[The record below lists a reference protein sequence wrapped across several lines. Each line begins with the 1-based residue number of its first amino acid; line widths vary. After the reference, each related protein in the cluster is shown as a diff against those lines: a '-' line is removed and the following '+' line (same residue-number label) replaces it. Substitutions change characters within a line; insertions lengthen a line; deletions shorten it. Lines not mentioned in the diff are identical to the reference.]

1 MAGWTIT
8 LDNRLIE
15 RDDKQQLTSSSNT
28 TISTISQDN
37 QLTNEAIAHAHELIQ
52 PHNSDGSPNQ
62 DFIDYYPD
70 SAKQYGFIK
79 DDKEDAP
86 STVVEE
92 ASDPDETSQTWLAH
106 IQKI

>member
-15 RDDKQQLTSSSNT
+15 RNDRQSISNSSNT

-52 PHNSDGSPNQ
+52 PHNPDGSPNQ
-62 DFIDYYPD
+62 DFIDYYPE
-70 SAKQYGFIK
+70 SAKDYGFIP
-79 DDKEDAP
+79 KEDAP
-86 STVVEE
+86 ATTIEE
-92 ASDPDETSQTWLAH
+92 ASKLDGAS
-106 IQKI
+106 

>member
-15 RDDKQQLTSSSNT
+15 RDGNQQPDSSSNT

-37 QLTNEAIAHAHELIQ
+37 QLANEAIAHAHELIQ
-52 PHNSDGSPNQ
+52 PHNPDGSPNQ

-70 SAKQYGFIK
+70 SAKDYGFIP
-79 DDKEDAP
+79 KEDAS

-92 ASDPDETSQTWLAH
+92 ASKLDEAN
-106 IQKI
+106 

>member
-15 RDDKQQLTSSSNT
+15 RDDNGQPASSSNT
-28 TISTISQDN
+28 IISTISQDN

-52 PHNSDGSPNQ
+52 PHNPDGSPNQ

-70 SAKQYGFIK
+70 SAKDYGFIP
-79 DDKEDAP
+79 KEDAP

-92 ASDPDETSQTWLAH
+92 ASDPDETS
-106 IQKI
+106 

>member
-1 MAGWTIT
+1 MAGWTVS
-8 LDNRLIE
+8 LDNRLIA
-15 RDDKQQLTSSSNT
+15 RDEKQSTSDSSNT

-52 PHNSDGSPNQ
+52 PHNPDGSPNQ

-70 SAKQYGFIK
+70 SAKDYGFIP
-79 DDKEDAP
+79 KEDAP

-92 ASDPDETSQTWLAH
+92 ASELDETS
-106 IQKI
+106 

>member
-15 RDDKQQLTSSSNT
+15 RDDNKQPDSSSNT
-28 TISTISQDN
+28 IISTISQDN

-52 PHNSDGSPNQ
+52 PHNPDGSPNQ
-62 DFIDYYPD
+62 DFIDYYPE
-70 SAKQYGFIK
+70 SAKDYGFTP
-79 DDKEDAP
+79 KEDAP

-92 ASDPDETSQTWLAH
+92 ASDPDETS
-106 IQKI
+106 

>member
-15 RDDKQQLTSSSNT
+15 RGNKQSIANSSDT

-37 QLTNEAIAHAHELIQ
+37 RLTNEAMAHAHELIQ
-52 PHNSDGSPNQ
+52 PHNPDGSPNQ
-62 DFIDYYPD
+62 DFIDYYPE
-70 SAKQYGFIK
+70 SAKNYDFIP
-79 DDKEDAP
+79 KEDAP

-92 ASDPDETSQTWLAH
+92 ASEPDETNWT
-106 IQKI
+106 

>member
-15 RDDKQQLTSSSNT
+15 RDDKQPISNSSNT

-37 QLTNEAIAHAHELIQ
+37 RLTNEAIAHAHELIQ
-52 PHNSDGSPNQ
+52 PHNPDGSPNQ
-62 DFIDYYPD
+62 DFIDYYPE
-70 SAKQYGFIK
+70 SAKDYGFIP
-79 DDKEDAP
+79 KEDAP

-92 ASDPDETSQTWLAH
+92 ASKSDETN
-106 IQKI
+106 

>member
-15 RDDKQQLTSSSNT
+15 RDDKQSTSNSSNT

-37 QLTNEAIAHAHELIQ
+37 RLTNEARAHAHELIQ
-52 PHNSDGSPNQ
+52 PHNPDGSPNQ
-62 DFIDYYPD
+62 DFINYYPE
-70 SAKQYGFIK
+70 SAKDYGFIPK
-79 DDKEDAP
+79 KDAP

-92 ASDPDETSQTWLAH
+92 ASKPDETN
-106 IQKI
+106 

>member
-8 LDNRLIE
+8 SDNRLIE
-15 RDDKQQLTSSSNT
+15 RDEKQSTSDLSNT

-37 QLTNEAIAHAHELIQ
+37 QLTNEAMAHAHELIQ
-52 PHNSDGSPNQ
+52 PYNLDGSPNQ

-70 SAKQYGFIK
+70 SAKDYGFIS
-79 DDKEDAP
+79 KEDAP

-92 ASDPDETSQTWLAH
+92 ASELDEAS
-106 IQKI
+106 

>member
-15 RDDKQQLTSSSNT
+15 RDDKQPTSNSSNT

-37 QLTNEAIAHAHELIQ
+37 RLTNEAIAHSHELIQ
-52 PHNSDGSPNQ
+52 PHNPDGSPNQ
-62 DFIDYYPD
+62 DFIDYYPE
-70 SAKQYGFIK
+70 SAKDYGFIP
-79 DDKEDAP
+79 KEDAP

-92 ASDPDETSQTWLAH
+92 ASKPDETN
-106 IQKI
+106 

>member
-15 RDDKQQLTSSSNT
+15 RDDKQSASNSSNT

-37 QLTNEAIAHAHELIQ
+37 QLTNEAMTYAHELIQ
-52 PHNSDGSPNQ
+52 PHNPDGSPNQ

-70 SAKQYGFIK
+70 SAKDYGFIP
-79 DDKEDAP
+79 KENAP
-86 STVVEE
+86 STTVEE
-92 ASDPDETSQTWLAH
+92 ASEPD
-106 IQKI
+106 

>member
-15 RDDKQQLTSSSNT
+15 RDDNQQPDSSSNT
-28 TISTISQDN
+28 IISTISQDN

-62 DFIDYYPD
+62 DFIDYYPESVKD
-70 SAKQYGFIK
+70 YGFIP
-79 DDKEDAP
+79 KEDAP

-92 ASDPDETSQTWLAH
+92 ASDPDETS
-106 IQKI
+106 

>member
-15 RDDKQQLTSSSNT
+15 RDDKQSTANSSNT

-37 QLTNEAIAHAHELIQ
+37 RLTNEAIAHAHELIQ
-52 PHNSDGSPNQ
+52 PHNPDGSPNQ
-62 DFIDYYPD
+62 DFIDYYPE
-70 SAKQYGFIK
+70 SAKDYGFIP
-79 DDKEDAP
+79 KEDAP

-92 ASDPDETSQTWLAH
+92 ASKLDETN
-106 IQKI
+106 